1 MDASRVVTIYLGL
14 LLLFIGNI
22 PCFQSAAIIS
32 PSAPKRNRGARI
44 PHQDGQRSSK
54 FLKDIFASSHPIVG
68 HHKEDLK
75 DAIVPHEYMLSIYRT
90 YSAAEKLGL
99 NASFFRSSK
108 SANTI
113 TSFVD
118 RGTDDLLH
126 SPLRRQK
133 YLFDVSTLSEKE
145 ELVGA
150 ELRIFRRA
158 PEDMQTSLQTT
169 GLYDIQLYPCRSNRL
184 LDSRSLD
191 PLDST
196 KAGWEVLDVWE
207 MFRAHQHHYH
217 HPHPHY
223 QQGNQLC
230 FQLRVTLGK
239 SDTEVDL
246 RQLGLGRSA
255 RSQQE
260 KAILVAYTRS
270 KKRENL
276 FNEMKEK
283 IKSRRSVSEKEESE
297 AVAVVKAVA
306 KEKEGVSPPR
316 GVRGEGPRRRRRTAL
331 SNRHGKRHGKKS
343 KSRCS
348 KKALHVNFK
357 ELGWDDWIIAPL
369 DYEAY
374 HCEGVCD
381 FPLRSHLEPTNHA
394 IIQTLMNS
402 MDPNSTPPSCCVPT
416 KLSPISILYIDSGN
430 NVVYKQYED
439 MVVEQCGCR

>member
-1 MDASRVVTIYLGL
+1 M
-14 LLLFIGNI
+14 
-22 PCFQSAAIIS
+22 
-32 PSAPKRNRGARI
+32 
-44 PHQDGQRSSK
+44 
-54 FLKDIFASSHPIVG
+54 
-68 HHKEDLK
+68 
-75 DAIVPHEYMLSIYRT
+75 
-90 YSAAEKLGL
+90 
-99 NASFFRSSK
+99 
-108 SANTI
+108 
-113 TSFVD
+113 
-118 RGTDDLLH
+118 H

-133 YLFDVSTLSEKE
+133 YLFDVSTLSDKE

-158 PEDMQTSLQTT
+158 PGDLQTSLQTA
-169 GLYDIQLYPCRSNRL
+169 GLYDIQVYPCRSDRL

-207 MFRAHQHHYH
+207 TFKAHQHHYH
-217 HPHPHY
+217 HPHPHPHHHL
-223 QQGNQLC
+223 QGNQQLC

-246 RQLGLGRSA
+246 RQLGLDRSGRPQ
-255 RSQQE
+255 RE

-283 IKSRRSVSEKEESE
+283 IKSRRSVGEREKEEE
-297 AVAVVKAVA
+297 EAVVKVKPA
-306 KEKEGVSPPR
+306 EEGASLR
-316 GVRGEGPRRRRRTAL
+316 GVKGEGPRRRRRTAL